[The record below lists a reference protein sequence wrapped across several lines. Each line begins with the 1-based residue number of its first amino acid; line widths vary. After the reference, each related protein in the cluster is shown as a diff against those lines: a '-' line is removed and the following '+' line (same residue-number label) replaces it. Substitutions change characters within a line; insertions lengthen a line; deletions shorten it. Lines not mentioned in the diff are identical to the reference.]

1 MQCREMDRLQ
11 LTIALDQNFSEK
23 ELAKISENLAGAFE
37 LKDRTYILKATED
50 KPPTAVFALGNI
62 SEKTLPS
69 LLGVIKSEYWKKAA
83 KNVSKILGK
92 SRRGDDPMISFECS
106 IESLRAYMRCRT
118 SDRKV
123 IQAIFEHL
131 DSPLE
136 YLWYLVQKE
145 KLPSS
150 KAQIYFG
157 FNEKSESF
165 RIDRAVVLQPDFSE
179 YEFDE
184 KNMKWNKI
192 GAKDS

>member
-1 MQCREMDRLQ
+1 MDRLQ

-23 ELAKISENLAGAFE
+23 ELTKISENLGGAFE

-62 SEKTLPS
+62 SEKNLPS

-83 KNVSKILGK
+83 KNISKILGK
-92 SRRGDDPMISFECS
+92 RRRGDDPLTSFECS
-106 IESLRAYMRCRT
+106 IESLRAYMRCKT
-118 SDRKV
+118 SNRKV

-131 DSPLE
+131 DSALE

-145 KLPSS
+145 ILPSS
-150 KAQIYFG
+150 NAQIYLG
-157 FNEKSESF
+157 FHEKSGAF
-165 RIDRAVVLQPDFSE
+165 RIDRAVVLQPDFAE

-184 KNMKWNKI
+184 KDIKWNKI
-192 GAKDS
+192 GVKDS

>member
-1 MQCREMDRLQ
+1 MDRLQ

-23 ELAKISENLAGAFE
+23 ELVRISENLGGAFE

-62 SEKTLPS
+62 SDKNLPS

-83 KNVSKILGK
+83 KNISKILGK
-92 SRRGDDPMISFECS
+92 SRRGEAPMISFELS
-106 IESLRAYMRCRT
+106 IESLKAYMRCKT
-118 SDRKV
+118 SNRKV

-150 KAQIYFG
+150 KAQIYCG
-157 FNEKSESF
+157 FHEKMGAF
-165 RIDRAVVLQPDFSE
+165 IIDRAVVLQPKFAE

-192 GAKDS
+192 GVKDS